1 MNKITVTLDERALL
15 ELQQVLLDC
24 DQAGALAFLEK
35 HLAPCLPRAGTR
47 PCDSTRINPFLLKKD
62 GEVRGGL

>member
-1 MNKITVTLDERALL
+1 MNKITVTLDGQALL
-15 ELQQVLLDC
+15 ELQEVLLDC

-35 HLAPCLPRAGTR
+35 YIAPSLPRAGTR

-62 GEVRGGL
+62 GETG